1 VSCRS
6 APNLGGEARI
16 KKGRVSGLLDQN
28 ASRNALIRRLVRRP
42 SQGLGEG
49 AASGRAR
56 LESLKFSRRD
66 YLAWKGLVRELYPL
80 DYGYLAL
87 AAPRDRS

>member
-1 VSCRS
+1 
-6 APNLGGEARI
+6 
-16 KKGRVSGLLDQN
+16 
-28 ASRNALIRRLVRRP
+28 
-42 SQGLGEG
+42 LGEG

-80 DYGYLAL
+80 DYGHPQRRTPRGRFSFMRSQLCAGEAWID
-87 AAPRDRS
+87 AA